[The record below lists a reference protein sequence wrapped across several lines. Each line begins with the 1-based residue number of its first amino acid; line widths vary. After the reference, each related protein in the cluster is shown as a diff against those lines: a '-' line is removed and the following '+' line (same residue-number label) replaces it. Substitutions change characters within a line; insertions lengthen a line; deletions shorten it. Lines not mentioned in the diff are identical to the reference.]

1 MSQPP
6 TSAAPANSFSAYIDK
21 VGRNQPDIVLMAP
34 YMTYL
39 VLLALVS
46 FFPPEL
52 EWIPIVIRGVGSLL
66 VAFLFL
72 PYMPSWGKPYMWI
85 AVPAGLFAA
94 WGWVA
99 GDYFFEAIG
108 LGGRLPGF
116 PGEPSV
122 HDLRHTIGAYH
133 LFRATVILKILV
145 ACTAVP
151 VVEELFW
158 RAFLLR
164 ALIKWDRFDT
174 IPLGKFTW
182 FSFIG
187 TALISTVQHPDNWMI
202 SIFCWLFFNLLF
214 YWTRS
219 IWCLVI
225 VHSVTNFALYFYVVK
240 TNDWSFW

>member
-1 MSQPP
+1 M
-6 TSAAPANSFSAYIDK
+6 AL
-21 VGRNQPDIVLMAP
+21 PDSVTRLRARLDTIGQNRPDVVLMAP

-39 VLLALVS
+39 ALLTLVS
-46 FFPPEL
+46 VFPPEW
-52 EWIPIVIRGVGSLL
+52 EWLAIVLRGAISLA

-72 PYMPSWGKPYMWI
+72 PYMPSWGKPMMWI

-99 GDYFFEAIG
+99 GQYLADDLGI
-108 LGGRLPGF
+108 GGRLPGF
-116 PGEPSV
+116 PGDKQVIDPRDELGASSLFWATTI
-122 HDLRHTIGAYH
+122 LRIT
-133 LFRATVILKILV
+133 V

-164 ALIKWDRFDT
+164 AFINWDKFDRV
-174 IPLGKFTW
+174 PLGKFTW
-182 FSFIG
+182 FSFLG
-187 TALISTVQHPDNWMI
+187 TSLLSTIQHPDNWFV
-202 SIFCWLFFNLLF
+202 SILCWFFFNALF

-225 VHSVTNFALYFYVVK
+225 VHAVTNFALYYYVVRVG
-240 TNDWSFW
+240 DWSFW